1 MIVLDT
7 HAWIWWAA
15 DARRLPAAARHA
27 IDQADAIGVCAIRL
41 WEVAML
47 VANGRLEFDR
57 ETVTWL
63 KQALALPRVELLP
76 LTPVLAADAAGL
88 PDTFPGDPADRL
100 IVASARHARAAL
112 VTRDA
117 RIRASDDVT
126 TVWA

>member
-15 DARRLPAAARHA
+15 DARRLPPTARHA
-27 IDQADAIGVCAIRL
+27 IDQADAVGVCAISL

-47 VANGRLEFDR
+47 VAKGRLEFDR

-76 LTPVLAADAAGL
+76 LTPVLAADAARL

-100 IVASARHARAAL
+100 IVASARQARAPL

-117 RIRASDDVT
+117 RIRARDDVT